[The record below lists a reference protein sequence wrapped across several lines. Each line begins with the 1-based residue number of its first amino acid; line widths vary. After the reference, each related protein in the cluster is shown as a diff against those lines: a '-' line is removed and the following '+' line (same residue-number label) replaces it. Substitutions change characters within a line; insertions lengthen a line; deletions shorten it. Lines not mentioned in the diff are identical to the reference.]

1 MLIISAKKFTWCHGC
16 SNGIASTGC
25 MEISDLPRTFA
36 PSDQI
41 AVIGKKSTKIFTFVN
56 VLRDSENDV
65 LGWRYM
71 STCRRFELCI
81 NND

>member
-1 MLIISAKKFTWCHGC
+1 MLIISAKKFTWYTPG
-16 SNGIASTGC
+16 NTVASIGC
-25 MEISDLPRTFA
+25 MDISDLPTTFA
-36 PSDQI
+36 PIDPI
-41 AVIGKKSTKIFTFVN
+41 AIVGKKSTKFFTFVN
-56 VLRDSENDV
+56 ALRDNDGDV